1 MESDRYR
8 TPPYTMKN
16 HAYRWAGGMLVAA
29 ALSSCYYYP
38 VAGSPPN
45 SPYNP
50 YADEKSASVPVY
62 QEDYV
67 PPQPV
72 APAPVVARPAF
83 TLGISLP
90 PIFFGHHHHGHH
102 HHHGCHR
109 W

>member
-1 MESDRYR
+1 
-8 TPPYTMKN
+8 
-16 HAYRWAGGMLVAA
+16 MLAVA

-38 VAGSPPN
+38 VAGGAAGAPTN
-45 SPYNP
+45 TPYNP
-50 YADEKSASVPVY
+50 YADEKSGSVPVY
-62 QEDYV
+62 QGDYV
-67 PPQPV
+67 PPPAPV